1 MQDLDA
7 WPVLRECKS
16 NPELRI
22 LTHLHCPGLAQNHLG
37 TKTHLFDQTA
47 CAVQVNGKTIALK
60 KKHIQKLYKYYAY
73 IFKYIWKIRVT
84 VFPEV

>member
-16 NPELRI
+16 NPELCI
-22 LTHLHCPGLAQNHLG
+22 LTHLHCPGLEQNHLG
-37 TKTHLFDQTA
+37 SKTHLFDQTA

-60 KKHIQKLYKYYAY
+60 KTHPEVVQVLRLHIQIHMENKSHS
-73 IFKYIWKIRVT
+73 IS
-84 VFPEV
+84 

>member
-16 NPELRI
+16 NPELCI

-37 TKTHLFDQTA
+37 SKTHLFDQTA

-60 KKHIQKLYKYYAY
+60 KKKNTHPEVVQVLRLHIQIHMENKSHS
-73 IFKYIWKIRVT
+73 IS
-84 VFPEV
+84 